1 MLFSS
6 SFHFSHNSLFFLFLG
21 SSRGIGRVL
30 ALNLAKQGCNIVVAA
45 KSTEPQPNLPGTI
58 YTVADEIEALGA
70 KALPF
75 PLDVRDDTKIED
87 CVAATMKEFGR
98 IDYLCNNAGA
108 LWWKPIEETPM
119 FRYDLI
125 NSINSRGSFAL
136 SAACLPHMREA
147 GYGHIVNQSPPIRT
161 DKLAGMTAYYISKF
175 GMTLGALGIAQE
187 YKGKGVAAN
196 SIWPNTLIES
206 SATENH
212 ALGKPEFWRK
222 AEVLTD
228 AIMGIFSQDPNVCTG
243 NQFIDETFLR
253 EWMQETDFT
262 KYQCVPGSEPPTM
275 EQLVEKMGKF
285 DAGRAKV

>member
-1 MLFSS
+1 M
-6 SFHFSHNSLFFLFLG
+6 SFANRTAIITG
-21 SSRGIGRVL
+21 ASRGIGRVL

-75 PLDVRDDTKIED
+75 PLDVRDDAKIED
-87 CVAATMKEFGR
+87 CVATTMREFGR

-108 LWWKPIEETPM
+108 LWWKPIEQTPM

-136 SAACLPHMREA
+136 AAACLPHMREA
-147 GYGHIVNQSPPIRT
+147 GYGHIVNQSPPIQT

-175 GMTLGALGIAQE
+175 GMTLGALGISQE

-196 SIWPNTLIES
+196 SIWPKTLIES

-212 ALGKPEFWRK
+212 ALGEPKVWRK

-228 AIMGIFSQDPNVCTG
+228 AIMGIFAQDPNECTG
-243 NQFIDETFLR
+243 NQFIDEDFLR
-253 EWMQETDFT
+253 QWMKEDDFS
-262 KYQCVPGSEPPTM
+262 KYQCLPGFEPPTM
-275 EQLVEKMGKF
+275 DELVEKMGKF

>member
-1 MLFSS
+1 
-6 SFHFSHNSLFFLFLG
+6 
-21 SSRGIGRVL
+21 VL

-58 YTVADEIEALGA
+58 YTVAEEIEALGA

-75 PLDVRDDTKIED
+75 PLDVRDDQKIED
-87 CVAATMKEFGR
+87 CVATAMKEFGR

-147 GYGHIVNQSPPIRT
+147 GYGHIVNQSPPIQT

-212 ALGKPEFWRK
+212 ALGTPAQWRK

-228 AIMGIFSQDPNVCTG
+228 AIMGIFSQDPNVCSG

-253 EWMQETDFT
+253 EWMKETNFDQ
-262 KYQCVPGSEPPTM
+262 YQCVPGKEPPTM
-275 EQLVEKMGKF
+275 NDLVAQMGSF
-285 DAGRAKV
+285 NAGRAKV